1 MTDASIDVSAVTVTI
16 TDFSPEFAN
25 TSIALQS
32 ITVADQSVCTT
43 DPTPVRIEW
52 TVSSTPGQITL
63 EFLSVPGF
71 NFAIERTNRLEPG
84 TAWVVVDTIE
94 GTGARI
100 SRSLDADGP
109 ETYFRITT
117 SGR

>member
-1 MTDASIDVSAVTVTI
+1 V
-16 TDFSPEFAN
+16 E
-25 TSIALQS
+25 
-32 ITVADQSVCTT
+32 
-43 DPTPVRIEW
+43 
-52 TVSSTPGQITL
+52 
-63 EFLSVPGF
+63 
-71 NFAIERTNRLEPG
+71 
-84 TAWVVVDTIE
+84 TIE